1 MLSAETK
8 EIVKATKPTLEQHG
22 LAITSRLYERLFTEH
37 PETEQLFAGSSP
49 GQAARLADAVLAYAD
64 NIDNIE
70 ALVPVVE
77 QIAAKH
83 VAAGVQPAHYDIVGT
98 ALLRSMVDVLGELD
112 IAVIEAWS
120 EAYGV
125 LSSVFIS
132 TEADLAAIL
141 AMRDEA
147 ANGLTLCTGSLGAH
161 SGNDLPAIARRFADR
176 VHFAHLRNVAREP
189 DGSFQEA
196 AHLEGDTDM
205 PAVIAELLAT
215 RRDLPFRPDHG
226 HALLSDAGARTH
238 PGYPLIGRLRG
249 LAELRGVI
257 AGLRHAAMAT

>member
-132 TEADLAAIL
+132 TEAEANLLAQPEVLEAEAQALADALDRWFTTQEVGSGLIDGIVFEGDLG
-141 AMRDEA
+141 
-147 ANGLTLCTGSLGAH
+147 NGGG
-161 SGNDLPAIARRFADR
+161 
-176 VHFAHLRNVAREP
+176 
-189 DGSFQEA
+189 
-196 AHLEGDTDM
+196 LEGCVD
-205 PAVIAELLAT
+205 PQW
-215 RRDLPFRPDHG
+215 
-226 HALLSDAGARTH
+226 
-238 PGYPLIGRLRG
+238 
-249 LAELRGVI
+249 
-257 AGLRHAAMAT
+257 